1 MCVEPSTIPIQGV
14 LSVRA
19 LTRVGTRERDS
30 KQLTSPPEL
39 VNSNASASNVHV
51 MLANFSQEELIL
63 PKATVLCLD
72 EEVSETLINQ
82 INIEKPQVTESPTSS
97 QRKARNEAL
106 YNNLLG
112 GKLDYL
118 TKNEKR
124 LIKPVLQKYAHVFHD
139 EETNDSRSTDVVEH
153 KIVLT
158 DPTPIRRPQ

>member
-1 MCVEPSTIPIQGV
+1 M
-14 LSVRA
+14 
-19 LTRVGTRERDS
+19 
-30 KQLTSPPEL
+30 PE
-39 VNSNASASNVHV
+39 S
-51 MLANFSQEELIL
+51 LI
-63 PKATVLCLD
+63 D
-72 EEVSETLINQ
+72 Q